1 MFRKKLGLLTL
12 AFIMVFTIMGGVA
25 SAAAAPQKIK
35 VYLDDELMTFPVTPA
50 IKKGVTFVPFRAL
63 FEAFD
68 YSVKWNNAEKRINAD
83 NGDVKLQLYA
93 GKTTAHID
101 GQRTSLPAAPY
112 IEKGSTLIP
121 LRFVAEATG
130 YTVSWDQSNKT
141 IHISTSA
148 GDEETQQK
156 VDAFLKQ
163 FGTAESE
170 RDLNKVKSMLDP
182 ESLNYDFIVEYYE
195 EFFKSQGTTTYS
207 NIEIIDAD
215 EGMILASVT
224 RTEIWTGGPF
234 FFDLT
239 EDDVWLFLTESPDGS
254 LKLNDELSGYG
265 YYHALDLI
273 GHTPA
278 VPAEDQTSI
287 EETLRAQYEGY
298 NNKDAD
304 LVLSTHDQST
314 WIYRSLKELFDSGFL
329 NEVDYNLS
337 ASSINIVQYDA
348 NTAIVH
354 AEESDIEG
362 DLTGMYYMVKTE
374 DGSWL
379 IADAFSLYP
388 EEEYSVMS
396 LMDSPQAHKSD
407 KKHR

>member
-1 MFRKKLGLLTL
+1 MFKKKLGLLTL
-12 AFIMVFTIMGGVA
+12 AFLMVFSMMGGIV
-25 SAAAAPQKIK
+25 SAAATTPKIK

-83 NGDVKLQLYA
+83 NGEVKLQLYA

-112 IEKGSTLIP
+112 IEKGTTLIP

-130 YTVSWDQSNKT
+130 YNVSWDQSSKT

-148 GDEETQQK
+148 GEEETQQK
-156 VDAFLKQ
+156 VDAFLTD
-163 FGTAESE
+163 FGNAENE
-170 RDLNKVKSMLDP
+170 RNLNKIKSMLDS
-182 ESLNYDFIVEYYE
+182 ESYSYDYFVEYYTE
-195 EFFKSQGTTTYS
+195 LFKSQGTTTYS
-207 NIEIIDAD
+207 NLEIVGAE
-215 EGMILASVT
+215 EGVIIASVT

-239 EDDVWLFLTESPDGS
+239 QDELWLLLTESSDGS
-254 LKLNDELSGYG
+254 LQLNDEIPGYD

-273 GHTPA
+273 GQTPA

-287 EETLRAQYEGY
+287 VETLQAQYDGY

-314 WIYRSLKELFDSGFL
+314 WIYRSLQQLFDTGYL
-329 NEVDYNLS
+329 NEVDYDLS
-337 ASSINIVQYDA
+337 ASSINVVQYDG

-362 DLTGMYYMVKTE
+362 DLTGMYYMVKSE

-379 IADAFSLYP
+379 IADEFSLYP
-388 EEEYSVMS
+388 EEDYSVMS

-407 KKHR
+407 KNHR

>member
-1 MFRKKLGLLTL
+1 
-12 AFIMVFTIMGGVA
+12 
-25 SAAAAPQKIK
+25 
-35 VYLDDELMTFPVTPA
+35 MTFPVTPA

-239 EDDVWLFLTESPDGS
+239 EDDVWLFLTESPDG
-254 LKLNDELSGYG
+254 
-265 YYHALDLI
+265 A
-273 GHTPA
+273 
-278 VPAEDQTSI
+278 
-287 EETLRAQYEGY
+287 
-298 NNKDAD
+298 
-304 LVLSTHDQST
+304 
-314 WIYRSLKELFDSGFL
+314 
-329 NEVDYNLS
+329 
-337 ASSINIVQYDA
+337 
-348 NTAIVH
+348 
-354 AEESDIEG
+354 
-362 DLTGMYYMVKTE
+362 
-374 DGSWL
+374 
-379 IADAFSLYP
+379 
-388 EEEYSVMS
+388 
-396 LMDSPQAHKSD
+396 
-407 KKHR
+407 